1 MDLEDWSTRLKVFA
15 DATRVRLL
23 ALLEHEELTVAELSA
38 ITRLAQ
44 PRVSTHLAKLKEA
57 GLVRDRRA
65 GVSAYYRFDE
75 SLLDP
80 AQRALWLALSTG
92 SDDPLLRQDAER
104 VAAVL
109 VNRASDQNWA
119 DSVAGD
125 MERHYSPGRTWEA
138 LARTALPL
146 LETGDVLDIASG
158 DGVLAEL
165 VAPHARRYVCIDTSA
180 RVVAAASERLRR
192 LSNVEVREGDMH
204 ALPFADAGFDLV
216 VMMHALTYAT
226 KPAHAVCES
235 ARVLRPGGR
244 LLLLCSLAHH
254 EHKAAVQAY
263 GHVNLGFSAKELRKF
278 IHKAGLEVSSL
289 ETVTREKRPPHFE
302 VISLIAIKPG
312 EPAATARPENQT
324 SSKASAGTTA

>member
-1 MDLEDWSTRLKVFA
+1 MDLEAWSTRLKVFA

-23 ALLEHEELTVAELSA
+23 ALLAREELTVAELSA
-38 ITRLAQ
+38 ITQLAQ

-75 SLLDP
+75 DNLDTVQRELWRSLRD
-80 AQRALWLALSTG
+80 G

-104 VAAVL
+104 VAGVL
-109 VNRASDQNWA
+109 ANRAADQNWA

-165 VAPHARRYVCIDTSA
+165 LSPLAKRYICIDTSA
-180 RVVAAASERLRR
+180 RVVAAAGERLRR
-192 LSNVEVREGDMH
+192 FPNVEVREGDMH
-204 ALPFADAGFDLV
+204 ALPFKDASFDLV
-216 VMMHALTYAT
+216 VLMHALTYST
-226 KPAHAVCES
+226 KPAQAVAEA
-235 ARVLRPGGR
+235 ARVLRRGSR
-244 LLLLCSLAHH
+244 LLLSSLARH
-254 EHKAAVQAY
+254 EHRSVVEAY
-263 GHVNLGFSAKELRKF
+263 GHVNLGFSEKELRKF
-278 IHKAGLEVSSL
+278 AEKAGLEIANA
-289 ETVTREKRPPHFE
+289 ETVTRERRPPHFE
-302 VISLIAIKPG
+302 VLSLTAVKP
-312 EPAATARPENQT
+312 
-324 SSKASAGTTA
+324 

>member
-1 MDLEDWSTRLKVFA
+1 MDLEDWSVRLKVFA

-23 ALLEHEELTVAELSA
+23 ALLELEELTVAELSA

-75 SLLDP
+75 AALDP
-80 AQRALWLALSTG
+80 AQRTLWHALSTG

-104 VAAVL
+104 VAGVL
-109 VNRASDQNWA
+109 AMRAADQNWA
-119 DSVAGD
+119 DTVAGD

-138 LARTALPL
+138 MARSALPL

-165 VAPHARRYVCIDTSA
+165 LAPHAHRYVCVDTSA
-180 RVVAAASERLRR
+180 RVVAAAGERLRK
-192 LSNVEVREGDMH
+192 LKNVEVREGDMH
-204 ALPFADAGFDLV
+204 ALPFADASFDLV
-216 VMMHALTYAT
+216 VLMHALTYSAR
-226 KPAHAVCES
+226 PAVAVAEA

-244 LLLLCSLAHH
+244 LLLSSLARH
-254 EHKAAVQAY
+254 EHRSVVEAY
-263 GHVNLGFSAKELRKF
+263 GHVNLGFTQKDLRKF
-278 IHKAGLEVSSL
+278 AEKAGLTIANC
-289 ETVTREKRPPHFE
+289 ETVTRERRPPHFE
-302 VISLIAIKPG
+302 VISLTGVKP
-312 EPAATARPENQT
+312 
-324 SSKASAGTTA
+324 

>member
-1 MDLEDWSTRLKVFA
+1 MDLEGWSSRLRVFA

-23 ALLEHEELTVAELSA
+23 SLLEGEELTVAELSA
-38 ITRLAQ
+38 ITQLAQ

-75 SLLDP
+75 TTLDP
-80 AQRALWLALSTG
+80 AQRALWHSISSG

-104 VAAVL
+104 VPGVL
-109 VNRASDQNWA
+109 AMRASDQNWA

-146 LETGDVLDIASG
+146 LKPGDVLDIASG

-165 VAPHARRYVCIDTSA
+165 LAPHSHRYICIDTSA
-180 RVVAAASERLRR
+180 RVVAAAAERLRR
-192 LSNVEVREGDMH
+192 FANVEVREGDMH
-204 ALPFADAGFDLV
+204 ALPFADGSFDLV
-216 VMMHALTYAT
+216 VLMHALTYAT
-226 KPAHAVCES
+226 KPAQAVAEA
-235 ARVLRPGGR
+235 ARVLKPGGR
-244 LLLLCSLAHH
+244 LLLSSLAKH
-254 EHKAAVQAY
+254 EHRAVVEAY
-263 GHVNLGFSAKELRKF
+263 GHVNLGFGGKDLRKF
-278 IHKAGLEVSSL
+278 VDKAGLSVVGC

-302 VISLIAIKPG
+302 VISLMGTKP
-312 EPAATARPENQT
+312 
-324 SSKASAGTTA
+324 

>member
-1 MDLEDWSTRLKVFA
+1 MDLEAWSTRLKVFA

-23 ALLEHEELTVAELSA
+23 ALLAREELTVAELSA
-38 ITRLAQ
+38 ITQLAQ

-57 GLVRDRRA
+57 GLARDRRA

-75 SLLDP
+75 DNLDTVQRELWRSLRD
-80 AQRALWLALSTG
+80 G

-109 VNRASDQNWA
+109 ANRAADQNWA

-165 VAPHARRYVCIDTSA
+165 LSPHAKRYVCIDTST
-180 RVVAAASERLRR
+180 RVVAAAGERLRR
-192 LSNVEVREGDMH
+192 FPNVEVREGDMH
-204 ALPFADAGFDLV
+204 ALPLDDATFDLV
-216 VMMHALTYAT
+216 ALMHALTYAAH
-226 KPAHAVCES
+226 PAQAVAEA
-235 ARVLRPGGR
+235 ARVLRTGGR
-244 LLLLCSLAHH
+244 LLLTSLARH
-254 EHKAAVQAY
+254 EHRAVVESF
-263 GHVNLGFSAKELRKF
+263 GHVNLGFSEKDLRRF
-278 IHKAGLEVSSL
+278 VTKAGLEILSCG
-289 ETVTREKRPPHFE
+289 TVTRERRPPHFE
-302 VISLIAIKPG
+302 VIALIARKPLG
-312 EPAATARPENQT
+312 
-324 SSKASAGTTA
+324 

>member
-1 MDLEDWSTRLKVFA
+1 MDLEGWSSRLRVFA

-23 ALLEHEELTVAELSA
+23 SLLASEELTVAELSA

-75 SLLDP
+75 DALDP
-80 AQRALWLALSTG
+80 AQRALWQSISSG

-104 VAAVL
+104 VPGVLAMRAA
-109 VNRASDQNWA
+109 DQNWA

-138 LARTALPL
+138 LARSALPL
-146 LETGDVLDIASG
+146 LAPGDVLDIASG

-165 VAPHARRYVCIDTSA
+165 LAPHAHRYVCIDASP
-180 RVVAAASERLRR
+180 RVVAAARERLRG
-192 LSNVEVREGDMH
+192 LPNVEVREGDMH
-204 ALPFADAGFDLV
+204 ALPFADASFDLV
-216 VMMHALTYAT
+216 ALMHALTYAT
-226 KPAHAVCES
+226 RPAVAVAEA

-244 LLLLCSLAHH
+244 MLLSSLDKH
-254 EHKAAVQAY
+254 EHRSVVEAY
-263 GHVNLGFSAKELRKF
+263 GHANLGFTEKELRRF
-278 IHKAGLEVSSL
+278 ADKAGLRVRSAA
-289 ETVTREKRPPHFE
+289 TITREKRPPHFE
-302 VISLIAIKPG
+302 VVSLIGEKP
-312 EPAATARPENQT
+312 
-324 SSKASAGTTA
+324 

>member
-1 MDLEDWSTRLKVFA
+1 MDLEAWSIRLKVFA

-23 ALLEHEELTVAELSA
+23 ALLAREELTVAELSA
-38 ITRLAQ
+38 ITQLAQ

-75 SLLDP
+75 DNLDAVQRELWRSLRD
-80 AQRALWLALSTG
+80 G

-104 VAAVL
+104 VASVL
-109 VNRASDQNWA
+109 ANRAADQNWA

-165 VAPHARRYVCIDTSA
+165 LSPHSNRYICIDTSA
-180 RVVAAASERLRR
+180 RVVAAAGERLRR
-192 LSNVEVREGDMH
+192 FPNVEVREGDMH
-204 ALPFADAGFDLV
+204 ALPFKDASFDLV
-216 VMMHALTYAT
+216 VLMHALTYST
-226 KPAHAVCES
+226 KPAQAVAEA
-235 ARVLRPGGR
+235 ARVLRRGGR
-244 LLLLCSLAHH
+244 LLLSSLAKH
-254 EHKAAVQAY
+254 EHRSVVEAY
-263 GHVNLGFSAKELRKF
+263 SHVNLGFSEKELRKF
-278 IHKAGLEVSSL
+278 AEKAGLEVGKA
-289 ETVTREKRPPHFE
+289 ETVTRERRPPHFE
-302 VISLIAIKPG
+302 VLSLTALKP
-312 EPAATARPENQT
+312 
-324 SSKASAGTTA
+324 

>member
-1 MDLEDWSTRLKVFA
+1 MDLEGWSSRLRVFA

-23 ALLEHEELTVAELSA
+23 SLLEGEELTVAELSA
-38 ITRLAQ
+38 ISQLAQ

-75 SLLDP
+75 ATLDP
-80 AQRALWLALSTG
+80 SQRALWHSISHG

-104 VAAVL
+104 VPGVLAMRAA
-109 VNRASDQNWA
+109 DQNWA

-146 LETGDVLDIASG
+146 LAPGDVLDIASG

-165 VAPHARRYVCIDTSA
+165 LAPHSHRYVCVDASP
-180 RVVAAASERLRR
+180 RVVAAAAERLRR
-192 LSNVEVREGDMH
+192 FANVEVREGDMH
-204 ALPFADAGFDLV
+204 ALPFADASFDLV
-216 VMMHALTYAT
+216 VLMHALTYST
-226 KPAHAVCES
+226 RPAQAVAEA
-235 ARVLRPGGR
+235 ARALRPGGR
-244 LLLLCSLAHH
+244 LLLSSLAKHGH
-254 EHKAAVQAY
+254 RAAVEAY
-263 GHVNLGFSAKELRKF
+263 GHVNLGFAEKELRRF
-278 IHKAGLEVSSL
+278 AEKAGLTVVRC

-302 VISLIAIKPG
+302 VISLLGVK
-312 EPAATARPENQT
+312 T
-324 SSKASAGTTA
+324 

>member
-1 MDLEDWSTRLKVFA
+1 MDLEAWSTRLKVFA

-23 ALLEHEELTVAELSA
+23 ALLAREELTVAELSA
-38 ITRLAQ
+38 ITQLAQ

-75 SLLDP
+75 DNLDTVQRELWRSLRD
-80 AQRALWLALSTG
+80 G

-104 VAAVL
+104 VAGVL
-109 VNRASDQNWA
+109 ANRAADQNWA

-165 VAPHARRYVCIDTSA
+165 LSPHAKRYICIDTSA
-180 RVVAAASERLRR
+180 RVVAAAGERLRR
-192 LSNVEVREGDMH
+192 FPNVEVREGDMH
-204 ALPFADAGFDLV
+204 ALPFKDASFDLV
-216 VMMHALTYAT
+216 VLMHALTYST
-226 KPAHAVCES
+226 KPAQAVAEA
-235 ARVLRPGGR
+235 ARVLRRGGR
-244 LLLLCSLAHH
+244 LLLSSLARH
-254 EHKAAVQAY
+254 EHRSVVEAY
-263 GHVNLGFSAKELRKF
+263 GHVNLGFSEKELRKF
-278 IHKAGLEVSSL
+278 AERAGLEIANA
-289 ETVTREKRPPHFE
+289 ETVTRERRPPHFE
-302 VISLIAIKPG
+302 VLSLTAVKP
-312 EPAATARPENQT
+312 
-324 SSKASAGTTA
+324 